1 MDATSA
7 ANQYLNAGRY
17 DDLSTL
23 GGKYI
28 RLLGIDTASSHMK
41 CTLRTVN
48 LDERPQYTALSYVW
62 GDLSDIRFIECNGSP
77 LSITKNLDVA
87 LQHLWTRPGSFW
99 IDAIC
104 INQADLSERAAQVSL
119 MGDIYANASE
129 TIIWLGEPGEH
140 GHWGM
145 KTCQKLA

>member
-28 RLLGIDTASSHMK
+28 RLLGINTASSHMK

-48 LDERPQYTALSYVW
+48 LDERPQYTAFSYVW

-87 LQHLWTRPGSFW
+87 LQHPWTRPGSFW
-99 IDAIC
+99 IHATASMS
-104 INQADLSERAAQVSL
+104 INTER
-119 MGDIYANASE
+119 NPSE
-129 TIIWLGEPGEH
+129 T
-140 GHWGM
+140 
-145 KTCQKLA
+145 

>member
-77 LSITKNLDVA
+77 LCNIPGRGPAVFGSMPP
-87 LQHLWTRPGSFW
+87 HL
-99 IDAIC
+99 C
-104 INQADLSERAAQVSL
+104 LSTPK
-119 MGDIYANASE
+119 E
-129 TIIWLGEPGEH
+129 TL
-140 GHWGM
+140 
-145 KTCQKLA
+145 QKLEVWASVF

>member
-87 LQHLWTRPGSFW
+87 LQHPWTRPGSFW
-99 IDAIC
+99 IHAIC
-104 INQADLSERAAQVSL
+104 IYVYQHRKKPFRNLRFGPPFSEGFFFNS
-119 MGDIYANASE
+119 D
-129 TIIWLGEPGEH
+129 
-140 GHWGM
+140 
-145 KTCQKLA
+145 